1 MAKKKYIPKQ
11 QSDGLRPEERVAQKF
26 AEQLIEKLE
35 GAKLDWK
42 QPWFSNVG
50 MGAPQNFDGRRYNGM
65 NQMFLA
71 LQQEKMGYQLPV
83 WITFQRAKDLGVTV
97 NKGEKSMTVWLG
109 SRTIFDKDGKKITG
123 KEYDALSDAE
133 KNECS
138 FRPFA
143 KAYAVFNIQQTN
155 YPELHPEEYSALKER
170 MMVRTTLD
178 ESNMIQVSEL
188 DDMIKNQTWLCP
200 ILPVQQ
206 NEAFYSISRDSITV
220 PLKGQFVD
228 GESFYKTLLH
238 EMAHSTG
245 AESRLNRI
253 APTQF
258 GSSEY
263 AREELVA
270 EMTSAIVANSM
281 GFSSGIKEDSV
292 AYLQSW
298 LDALKQSPKFMLTL
312 MKDVNKACA
321 MVEGHVYNKVAVIQ
335 AQEAAEAAIADAVAA
350 DITDDRPVER
360 TIAVDTRVTPEQ
372 LRDVLAREG
381 IRLDDPLPDNGEPL
395 PLDSNAEVAADYLRV
410 MDNRVTDWTD
420 EYSARDSGVDASG
433 LHIESLSA
441 IIDGQRQQSRA
452 KAAPTS
458 EPPYRV
464 ETGQSAPVY
473 GQKQAE
479 PKLNKAFLGN
489 GITLWEDGDV
499 DYTGH
504 ISPDRTVTLDKEFT
518 AANRQL
524 IERLAE
530 YGNMTYSNDGKTR
543 TLILEPRQMA
553 THLLLNPVTGELYP
567 VAVERLNPDKP
578 GSVLYCT
585 GQTVLDESVKDRLV
599 PIRYPQEYVFSITG
613 LQNLRPVLAKMV
625 AQGIDVTEMHDM
637 LDMAD
642 DIIANKS
649 LSRNEI
655 EDKVLYF
662 HVKDNRIDGFNRL
675 ADELGPDL
683 PRYWFHDNR
692 LQYNRPGREASKRQS
707 DAQILAGGE
716 SIVRIKGL
724 DNFLPALE
732 RLAGKGVAILP
743 KLEAEMQLMA
753 ASNRSPERFNRDDA
767 TLYLFVRDGVVAD
780 TEPDIDDRDY
790 DLPKFIC
797 DAQGIRRWAG
807 QRQDRSETNDIT
819 NHLNNKSMENKQE
832 NKQETKKELKDGLYL
847 FPMKSGDY
855 GINEVKNG
863 VATPTIPISKNAP
876 ELKAFFE
883 AVKGNSK
890 EVRDAEIKKLADKY
904 LTPDNIAAAQER
916 KAQRAQEAANG
927 EKKESKY
934 LHLPQVKPEVRERI
948 ANVRTFKMQDGKTMA
963 VSADID
969 GAHMTKPMGEK
980 LQNTF
985 FAKAKGTTGDEK
997 KELDI
1002 AVAAMAFHKELAA
1015 PKQEQEQSAGLK
1027 R

>member
-1 MAKKKYIPKQ
+1 MMARKKYTSKQ
-11 QSDGLRPEERVAQKF
+11 PSDGLRPEERVAQKF

-35 GAKLDWK
+35 GAKLDW
-42 QPWFSNVG
+42 QRPWFSNMSLGVSR
-50 MGAPQNFDGRRYNGM
+50 NFDGRRYNGM
-65 NQMFLA
+65 NQLFLA

-83 WITFQRAKDLGVTV
+83 WMTFQRAKELGVSI
-97 NKGEKSMTVWLG
+97 NKGETSMTVWLG
-109 SRTIFDKDGKKITG
+109 SRLIFDKDGKKVPAKTF
-123 KEYDALSDAE
+123 DAMSDAE
-133 KNECS
+133 KKECTVK
-138 FRPFA
+138 PFA

-155 YPELHPEEYSALKER
+155 YPELHPEEYSAMKEKV
-170 MMVRTTLD
+170 MVRTTLD
-178 ESNMIQVSEL
+178 DSNMLKVKEL
-188 DDMIKNQTWLCP
+188 DDMIENQTWVCP
-200 ILPVQQ
+200 INPVQQ
-206 NEAFYSISRDSITV
+206 DQAYYTISKDSITI
-220 PLKGQFVD
+220 PLKGQFID

-245 AESRLNRI
+245 AENRLNRLQ
-253 APTQF
+253 PVSF
-258 GSSEY
+258 GSTEY

-270 EMTSAIVANSM
+270 EMTAAIVANSM

-298 LDALKQSPKFMLTL
+298 LDALKESPKFMLTV
-312 MKDVNKACA
+312 MKDVNKASA
-321 MVEGHVYNKVAVIQ
+321 MLEDYIYNKVMRIQVQEDFEASVVDVEAEEITDGKSEDLSETQTEGQSTEIQVDTPVAEEAPQQMAVP
-335 AQEAAEAAIADAVAA
+335 AQEPKYRME
-350 DITDDRPVER
+350 
-360 TIAVDTRVTPEQ
+360 
-372 LRDVLAREG
+372 
-381 IRLDDPLPDNGEPL
+381 
-395 PLDSNAEVAADYLRV
+395 
-410 MDNRVTDWTD
+410 
-420 EYSARDSGVDASG
+420 SG
-433 LHIESLSA
+433 
-441 IIDGQRQQSRA
+441 Q
-452 KAAPTS
+452 T
-458 EPPYRV
+458 
-464 ETGQSAPVY
+464 APVY
-473 GQKQAE
+473 GMKPAE

-499 DYTGH
+499 EYTGH

-518 AANRQL
+518 PANRQR

-530 YGNMTYSNDGKTR
+530 YGNMTYSNDGTTH

-553 THLLLNPVTGELYP
+553 THLLPNSMTGELYP
-567 VAVERLNPDKP
+567 VSVERINPDKM
-578 GSVLYCT
+578 GNLVYCT
-585 GQTVLDESVKDRLV
+585 GQTVLGESISDRLA

-613 LQNLRPVLAKMV
+613 LQNIRPVLAKMV
-625 AQGIDVTEMHDM
+625 AQGIDASEMHDM
-637 LDMAD
+637 LEVTD
-642 DIIANKS
+642 DVLSSNA
-649 LSRNEI
+649 LSRSEK

-662 HVKDNRIDGFNRL
+662 HVKDNRIDKFNRL
-675 ADELGPDL
+675 ADELGADL
-683 PRYWFHDNR
+683 PRYWFHNNR
-692 LQYNRPGREASKRQS
+692 LQYNHPGREAAKHQS

-716 SIVRIKGL
+716 SVIRVRGL

-732 RLAGKGVAILP
+732 RLAEKGISILP

-753 ASNRSPERFNRDDA
+753 DKNRSHAQVNREDA
-767 TLYLFVRDGVVAD
+767 TLYLFVRDGMVVDA
-780 TEPDIDDRDY
+780 EPDINEKDY
-790 DLPKFIC
+790 DLPLFVA
-797 DAQGIRRWAG
+797 DAQGVQRWTG
-807 QRQDRSETNDIT
+807 RQQDISNKEDLKNSKDIT
-819 NHLNNKSMENKQE
+819 NQLNDKSMENKQE
-832 NKQETKKELKDGLYL
+832 NKQEAKKELKDGLYL

-863 VATPTIPISKNAP
+863 VATPTIRIPKDTP

-883 AVKGNSK
+883 TVKGNGK

-904 LTPDNIAAAQER
+904 LTPENIAAAQER

-934 LHLPQVKPEVRERI
+934 IHLPQVKPEVRERI

-1002 AVAAMAFHKELAA
+1002 AVAAMTFHKELAE
-1015 PKQEQEQSAGLK
+1015 PKQEQSQSAGMK